1 MADFRITRRALLGA
15 GAALAL
21 PLPRIAWAQLATLQ
35 MGDATL
41 MTLSDGG
48 LMLPPGE
55 PPSLDATAAEVEAL
69 FAESGF
75 AQPELRPVTV
85 TLLRTGDRV
94 VLFDVGSGSNFMPT
108 TGELPAAL
116 EAAGVTAD
124 EITDVAL
131 THAHPDHLWGAI
143 DEFDEI
149 AFPNA
154 TFHVAQPEW
163 DFWMSD
169 DALSQVDPSRQMFV
183 VGAKSRFE
191 AIAEQVSFFEPGAE
205 VAPGIE
211 SVATFGHTPGHVSYA
226 VHAGGDSVMVVGDA
240 LTHPVLS
247 FRRPQWRAPLD
258 QIPEMAAE
266 TRAAL
271 LDRLSADRM
280 RLIGYHLPEPGIGY
294 AEKAADGWT
303 YVPA

>member
-1 MADFRITRRALLGA
+1 VA
-15 GAALAL
+15 
-21 PLPRIAWAQLATLQ
+21 P
-35 MGDATL
+35 
-41 MTLSDGG
+41 
-48 LMLPPGE
+48 
-55 PPSLDATAAEVEAL
+55 
-69 FAESGF
+69 
-75 AQPELRPVTV
+75 
-85 TLLRTGDRV
+85 
-94 VLFDVGSGSNFMPT
+94 
-108 TGELPAAL
+108 
-116 EAAGVTAD
+116 D

-163 DFWMSD
+163 DFWMAD
-169 DALSQVDPSRQMFV
+169 DALSQVDESRQMFV
-183 VGAKSRFE
+183 VGAKARFE
-191 AIAEQVSFFEPGAE
+191 AIADQIAFFQPGAE

-226 VHAGGDSVMVVGDA
+226 VHAGGESVMVVGDA

-266 TRAAL
+266 TRTKL

-280 RLIGYHLPEPGIGY
+280 RLIGYHLPEPGIGF
-294 AEKAADGWT
+294 AEKAAGGWT
-303 YVPA
+303 YVPV

>member
-1 MADFRITRRALLGA
+1 MAEFRMTRRALLGA

-35 MGDATL
+35 MGDAAL

-55 PPSLDATAAEVEAL
+55 PPSLDSSAEDVAAL

-75 AQPELRPVTV
+75 VQPELRPVTV
-85 TLLRTGDRV
+85 TLLRAGDRV
-94 VLFDVGSGSNFMPT
+94 ILFDVGSGSNFMPT
-108 TGELPAAL
+108 TGALPAAL
-116 EAAGVTAD
+116 EAAGMAPN

-163 DFWMSD
+163 DFWMAD
-169 DALSQVDPSRQMFV
+169 DALSKVDPTRQMFV
-183 VGAKSRFE
+183 VGAQARFE
-191 AIAEQVSFFEPGAE
+191 AIADQVRFFEPGTE
-205 VAPGIE
+205 VAPGVE

-226 VHAGGDSVMVVGDA
+226 VHAGGESVMVVGDA
-240 LTHPVLS
+240 LTHPILS
-247 FRRPQWRAPLD
+247 FRRPKWRAPLD
-258 QIPEMAAE
+258 QIPETAAE
-266 TRAAL
+266 TRTKL
-271 LDRLSADRM
+271 LDRLAADQM

-294 AEKAADGWT
+294 AEKGADGWAF
-303 YVPA
+303 VPA